1 MTKTDQMK
9 AHFKND
15 DMKKCLKIAKTF
27 RMDFT
32 KAEQKI
38 ISRAHEMFSNEKMFM
53 SMGYDFTHELKT
65 AKSIIKEKYNL

>member
-9 AHFKND
+9 EHFKND
-15 DMKKCLKIAKTF
+15 DMKKCLSIAKTF
-27 RMDFT
+27 KMNFT

-38 ISRAHEMFSNEKMFM
+38 ISRAYEMFSNEVFFKAL
-53 SMGYDFTHELKT
+53 GYDFAHELKT